1 MVMANHLHALNQEIR
16 CCNRCRLA
24 ESRKNAV
31 CGEGNPSARLMFVAQ
46 APGEN
51 EDREG
56 IMFIGPS
63 GMVLNEMLSRI
74 KIKREEIYMTNLI
87 KCRLPKNRKPKA
99 DEIETC
105 ARFLD
110 REIAAVKP
118 GILVPLG
125 YYATRYLFEKYGIS
139 RPSKTEFHKVYGN
152 IYGAGD
158 QDIIPIQHPAAR
170 LHNPGVREEM
180 LGNYSKLQGRL
191 RKGVMGMNAQ

>member
-1 MVMANHLHALNQEIR
+1 MDMANYINALNQEIR

-31 CGEGNPSARLMFVAQ
+31 CGEGDLSARLMFVAQ

-74 KIKREEIYMTNLI
+74 EIKRKEIYMTNLV
-87 KCRLPKNRKPKA
+87 KCLLPKNRKPKS

-105 ARFLD
+105 ARFLE

-125 YYATRYLFEKYGIS
+125 YYATRYIFEKYGIL
-139 RPSKTEFHKVYGN
+139 RPSKAEFHNVYGN
-152 IYGAGD
+152 IYVAGD
-158 QDIIPIQHPAAR
+158 QDIIPIQHPAAL
-170 LHNPGVREEM
+170 LHNPAVREDM
-180 LGNYSKLQGRL
+180 VGNYSKLQGHF
-191 RKGVMGMNAQ
+191 RKGRDIIL